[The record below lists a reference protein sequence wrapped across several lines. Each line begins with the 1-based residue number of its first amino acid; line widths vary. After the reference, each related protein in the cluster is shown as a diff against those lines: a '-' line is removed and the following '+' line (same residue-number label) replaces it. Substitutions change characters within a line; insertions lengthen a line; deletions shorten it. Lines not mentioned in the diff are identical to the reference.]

1 MKLLVT
7 GGAGF
12 IGSHFIR
19 HILAK
24 YHDYQVINLDKL
36 TYAGNLD
43 NCKDYAENPN
53 YRFVKGD
60 ITDKKLVDELSAE
73 VDTIVNIAAETHVDN
88 SINGPTVFLET
99 NVMGTQNL
107 LEAAKKHEHERFV
120 QVSTDEVYGDRV
132 DGSFTE
138 SDILSPS
145 SPYSASKAAGDLL
158 CLAYKRTYSTPV
170 VISRCSNNYGTHQ
183 YPENLIPLFVGK
195 LLAGEK
201 VPLYGDGLNVRD
213 WLHVTDHCKAIDL
226 ILHKGKVGE
235 IYNISTNEEYS
246 NLEITRMILEIFGLS
261 EDRIEYV
268 TDRLG
273 HDLRYSVNVSKI
285 KSDLGWSA
293 EVKFEDGFAEMIEWY
308 KNNLK

>member
-24 YHDYQVINLDKL
+24 YSDYQVINLDKL
-36 TYAGNLD
+36 TYAGDLK
-43 NCKDYAENPN
+43 NCEDYAKNPN
-53 YRFVKGD
+53 YRFVEGD
-60 ITDKKLVDELSAE
+60 IADKRLVDGLAAE
-73 VDTIVNIAAETHVDN
+73 TDAIVNIAAETHVDN
-88 SINGPTVFLET
+88 SIESPSVFLET

-107 LEAAKKHEHERFV
+107 LEAAKNHGHGRFV
-120 QVSTDEVYGDRV
+120 QVSTDEVYGDTEK
-132 DGSFTE
+132 GSFRE
-138 SDILSPS
+138 ADILNPS

-158 CLAYKRTYSTPV
+158 CLAYKRTYGSPV

-183 YPENLIPLFVGK
+183 YPEKLIPLFIKK
-195 LLAGEK
+195 LLAGER

-226 ILHKGKVGE
+226 ILPKGKIGANYKV
-235 IYNISTNEEYS
+235 STNEEHN
-246 NLEITRMILEIFGLS
+246 NLEITRMLLEILGFG

-268 TDRLG
+268 KDRPG
-273 HDLRYSVNVSKI
+273 HDLRYSVDASKI
-285 KSDLGWSA
+285 KSELGWEA
-293 EVKFEDGFAEMIEWY
+293 EVTFEDGFKNMVEWY
-308 KNNLK
+308 KNN